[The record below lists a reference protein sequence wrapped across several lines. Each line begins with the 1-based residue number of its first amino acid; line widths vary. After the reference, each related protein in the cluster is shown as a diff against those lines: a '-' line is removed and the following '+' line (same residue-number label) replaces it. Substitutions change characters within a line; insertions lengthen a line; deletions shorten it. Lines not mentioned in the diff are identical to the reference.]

1 MKEENRR
8 LDEMIMHAIGDRY
21 RTSVHDLCHEPLP
34 EGMQRLLAEMDG
46 TSAGGHP
53 PQGSH
58 AATAEPHRRSR

>member
-1 MKEENRR
+1 MKEEKKR

-34 EGMQRLLAEMDG
+34 EGMQKLLAEMDG

-53 PQGSH
+53 PQGS
-58 AATAEPHRRSR
+58 ASGNAQRRSR